1 MDRYND
7 LMSKI
12 KKLSTEYNIPV
23 LFLIGSFLECRFIHG
38 ASWDNFCVHEMYK
51 MNNRERKKVYTFKR
65 QKKVSDFLNHNAGDG
80 EMSTIMCKNKFN
92 MTFKKY
98 IKRNWYDAT
107 KPNRE
112 RFISFL
118 QDNSEFLLKPIL
130 SSCGNGIE
138 ILKTSEIAIDKF
150 YEEISMKDI
159 ILEEIIKQN
168 AEIKSINPTSVN
180 TVRLI
185 TAKFGN
191 TVHILKG
198 GALRC
203 GGKNAFVDN
212 FHSGGCAYPINVD
225 TGIIDGPGL
234 SLQSNQ
240 KIYEHPSTGKKMIGL
255 QIPNWNTI
263 LETVSSAALI
273 MPNIGY
279 IGWDIAVLEDG
290 CEIIEANVN
299 YPDSDL
305 VQLDGYSVYKEL
317 LFFLK
322 SCGININRRM

>member
-1 MDRYND
+1 MKKYIAFF
-7 LMSKI
+7 SEI
-12 KKLSTEYNIPV
+12 KKLSIDRRIPYIA
-23 LFLIGSFLECRFIHG
+23 LIASFLVCRFIHG

-51 MNNRERKKVYTFKR
+51 MNNRERKEVYTFKR
-65 QKKVSDFLNHNAGDG
+65 QKKISDFLNRNAIEE
-80 EMSTIMCKNKFN
+80 EMSVIIHKNKFN
-92 MTFKKY
+92 SKFKKY

-112 RFISFL
+112 QFISFL
-118 QDNSEFLLKPIL
+118 QSNSEFLMKPIV

-138 ILKTSEIAIDKF
+138 LLKTTEIDINRF
-150 YEEISMKDI
+150 YENISVKNL

-168 AEIKSINPTSVN
+168 LEIKSINPTSVN

-185 TAKFGN
+185 TAKFEDK
-191 TVHILKG
+191 VHILKG

-234 SLQSNQ
+234 SLKSNQ
-240 KIYEHPSTGKKMIGL
+240 KIYEHPSTGKEMLGL
-255 QIPNWNTI
+255 QIPNWNII

-273 MPNIGY
+273 MKNIGY
-279 IGWDIAVLEDG
+279 IGWDVAVLENG

-317 LFFLK
+317 LLFLK
-322 SCGININRRM
+322 NCEININRM

>member
-1 MDRYND
+1 MGKYNVF
-7 LMSKI
+7 LSEMR
-12 KKLSTEYNIPV
+12 KLSIDCRISYV
-23 LFLIGSFLECRFIHG
+23 SLIGAFLSCRVIHG
-38 ASWDNFCVHEMYK
+38 ASWDNFYVHEMYK

-65 QKKVSDFLNHNAGDG
+65 QKNISDFLNCNASDE
-80 EMSTIMCKNKFN
+80 EMSVIMHKNKFN
-92 MTFKKY
+92 KTFKTY
-98 IKRNWYDAT
+98 IRRNWYDAT

-112 RFISFL
+112 LFINFL
-118 QDNSEFLLKPIL
+118 QDNKEFLIKPIL
-130 SSCGNGIE
+130 SSCGKGIE
-138 ILKTSEIAIDKF
+138 LLKTSEIDIDKF
-150 YEEISMKDI
+150 YKEISRRDL

-168 AEIKSINPTSVN
+168 SEIKSINPTSVN

-191 TVHILKG
+191 KVHVLGG

-203 GGKNAFVDN
+203 GGRNAFVDN

-234 SLQSNQ
+234 SLQGRQ
-240 KIYEHPSTGKKMIGL
+240 KIYKHPSTGKKMIGL
-255 QIPNWNTI
+255 QIPNWDII
-263 LETVSSAALI
+263 LETVCSAALI
-273 MPNIGY
+273 MQNIGY

-305 VQLDGYSVYKEL
+305 VQLDGANVYKEL
-317 LFFLK
+317 LVFLK
-322 SCGININRRM
+322 SCGIDIKN